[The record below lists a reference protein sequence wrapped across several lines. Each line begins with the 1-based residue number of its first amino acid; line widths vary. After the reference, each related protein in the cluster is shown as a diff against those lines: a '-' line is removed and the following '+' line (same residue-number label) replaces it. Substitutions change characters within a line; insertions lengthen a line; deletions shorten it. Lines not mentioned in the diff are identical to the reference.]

1 MNQGQNKRLY
11 TIQHS
16 VTKSNNSYSVA
27 KPSDKNDNTVSPA
40 FIIASTNN
48 SELGAKPSYDDAKK
62 YCQSY
67 TESAKTRKGKDLDL
81 SGWRLPTKEEVKKI
95 ISLQSGNKVI
105 PDDLLSGESYWTF
118 DGEKSEEQS
127 NTSFKGTYV
136 RCVHDLT
143 PDEIEKI
150 EDQGIE

>member
-1 MNQGQNKRLY
+1 M
-11 TIQHS
+11 
-16 VTKSNNSYSVA
+16 A

-48 SELGAKPSYDDAKK
+48 SWLQSIGSNNEAKN
-62 YCQSY
+62 YCEKY
-67 TESAKTRKGKDLDL
+67 TEKAKTRKGKDLAL
-81 SGWRLPTKEEVKKI
+81 NGWRLPTKEEVKKI
-95 ISLQSGNKVI
+95 ISLQSGNNAI
-105 PDDLLSGESYWTF
+105 PKDLLLGESYWTF
-118 DGEKSEEQS
+118 DGKKSEEQS
-127 NTSFKGTYV
+127 NTNFKGAYV